1 MSPRSSARTIDE
13 CIAEAPPQA
22 REAMAQVRAIVR
34 AVAPEATETIAY
46 AMPTFDLDGKHL
58 VHFAGYARHIGL
70 YPLPAAI
77 RTFSGELKRYKHAKG
92 SIQFPLDEL
101 LPVDLIRRIVEYRV
115 RERRGEG

>member
-1 MSPRSSARTIDE
+1 
-13 CIAEAPPQA
+13 
-22 REAMAQVRAIVR
+22 MAQVRAIVR